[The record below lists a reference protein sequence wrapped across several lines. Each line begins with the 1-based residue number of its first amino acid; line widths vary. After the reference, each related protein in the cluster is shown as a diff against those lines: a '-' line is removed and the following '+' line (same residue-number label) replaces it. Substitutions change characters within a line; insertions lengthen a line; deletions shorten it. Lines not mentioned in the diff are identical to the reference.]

1 MSTENSSIYCN
12 TFLPAINVAG
22 QPLAHSVDDKL
33 CALKKVEKIAY
44 KSNYSFYF
52 MPLPFNAILSHP
64 NLWYITVNYNKNKTD
79 QGSTV
84 YLPYLEVREEEA
96 LMKVDFGQQF
106 KQMFYLKRLI
116 WKSLESTLAQWKGYT
131 ILYE

>member
-1 MSTENSSIYCN
+1 M
-12 TFLPAINVAG
+12 
-22 QPLAHSVDDKL
+22 
-33 CALKKVEKIAY
+33 
-44 KSNYSFYF
+44 
-52 MPLPFNAILSHP
+52 
-64 NLWYITVNYNKNKTD
+64 TVNYNKNKTD

-116 WKSLESTLAQWKGYT
+116 
-131 ILYE
+131 